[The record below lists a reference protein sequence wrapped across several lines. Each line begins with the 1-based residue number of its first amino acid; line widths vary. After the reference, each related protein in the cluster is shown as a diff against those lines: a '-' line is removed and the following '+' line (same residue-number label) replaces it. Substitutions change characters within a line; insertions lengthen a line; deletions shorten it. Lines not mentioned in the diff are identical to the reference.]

1 MRLSLASSN
10 FRKLSFLVTK
20 LILNDKL
27 GNYLQKCVWEFQN
40 FDLFV
45 CYWCFLNFW
54 AQKGESYLK
63 EQSVLDYVIVNAAA
77 APYVENMVIDE
88 SKVKSLTR
96 YTKGKAVP
104 SDHHLITCMFNIGAR
119 PGVTALQR
127 SSPFFVALQSST
139 SFSFSAPALQ
149 YIPLLH
155 APTIFCLAL
164 QRSKQFKIKAP
175 ALQPIFL
182 SFPALQLVFLSSST
196 LALQPFFSLR
206 SSAPVTFSVA
216 LQRSRTPW
224 TGPIKK

>member
-1 MRLSLASSN
+1 MGRQG
-10 FRKLSFLVTK
+10 FLVSSQTR
-20 LILNDKL
+20 
-27 GNYLQKCVWEFQN
+27 
-40 FDLFV
+40 
-45 CYWCFLNFW
+45 
-54 AQKGESYLK
+54 
-63 EQSVLDYVIVNAAA
+63 SVY
-77 APYVENMVIDE
+77 
-88 SKVKSLTR
+88 
-96 YTKGKAVP
+96 
-104 SDHHLITCMFNIGAR
+104 GAR

-216 LQRSRTPW
+216 LQRSRTPPGQAPSIHH
-224 TGPIKK
+224 TFYLEILTTSKPNRTCLL

>member
-1 MRLSLASSN
+1 MHGFTARSGPS
-10 FRKLSFLVTK
+10 
-20 LILNDKL
+20 
-27 GNYLQKCVWEFQN
+27 KCVYGTPRRNNRPE
-40 FDLFV
+40 
-45 CYWCFLNFW
+45 
-54 AQKGESYLK
+54 
-63 EQSVLDYVIVNAAA
+63 
-77 APYVENMVIDE
+77 
-88 SKVKSLTR
+88 T
-96 YTKGKAVP
+96 
-104 SDHHLITCMFNIGAR
+104 GAC

-127 SSPFFVALQSST
+127 SSPFFVALQSSI

-206 SSAPVTFSVA
+206 SGAPVTFSVA
-216 LQRSRTPW
+216 LQRSRTPLDRP
-224 TGPIKK
+224 TIPLEAFAF